1 MIVTVS
7 PVVECLNCFHPRQS
21 PERPCPLCEYV
32 GWAWS
37 TELDADVR
45 EELREHPPARRRLRI
60 AG

>member
-1 MIVTVS
+1 MTATLP

-21 PERPCPLCEYV
+21 PAVQCPRCDYV

-45 EELREHPPARRRLRI
+45 EELREHPPARRRLRLV
-60 AG
+60 G